1 MSNYNELVDYQVH
14 SMNKSEAPFDT
25 EAYRNYKA
33 LVDME
38 REQIDATNLTEY
50 IYQLGYKIDTVLSK
64 IITQLDTL
72 LEDDFNPDNVTC
84 SIDNKEVD
92 CDTWED
98 K

>member
-1 MSNYNELVDYQVH
+1 MPTQDKY
-14 SMNKSEAPFDT
+14 EAPFNT
-25 EAYRNYKA
+25 EAYANYKA
-33 LVDME
+33 LVDKE
-38 REQIDATNLTEY
+38 REQIDASNLTEY

-64 IITQLDTL
+64 IITQLDTI

>member
-1 MSNYNELVDYQVH
+1 MTTKDKYS
-14 SMNKSEAPFDT
+14 APFDT
-25 EAYRNYKA
+25 EAYANYKA
-33 LVDME
+33 LVDKE
-38 REQIDATNLTEY
+38 REQIDTSNLTEY

-92 CDTWED
+92 CNTWED

>member
-1 MSNYNELVDYQVH
+1 MTTQD
-14 SMNKSEAPFDT
+14 KSGAPFDT
-25 EAYRNYKA
+25 EAYANYKA
-33 LVDME
+33 LVDKE

>member
-1 MSNYNELVDYQVH
+1 MTTQDKY
-14 SMNKSEAPFDT
+14 EAPFDT
-25 EAYRNYKA
+25 EAYANYKA
-33 LVDME
+33 LVDKE
-38 REQIDATNLTEY
+38 REQIDASNLTEY

-72 LEDDFNPDNVTC
+72 LEDDFNPDNVTF